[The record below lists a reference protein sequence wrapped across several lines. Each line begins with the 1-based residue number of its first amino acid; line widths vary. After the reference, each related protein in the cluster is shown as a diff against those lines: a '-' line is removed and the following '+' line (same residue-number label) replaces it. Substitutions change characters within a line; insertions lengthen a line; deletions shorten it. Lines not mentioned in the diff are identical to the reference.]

1 MPKASVATDR
11 VDLKRRGAAYSGI
24 APNLE
29 VKPAYWNAVL
39 KAYGVK
45 PLEHRIAAGTHIDQA
60 FSEIWHDLAMS
71 LLRVHVRAFAL
82 RGRAGRKQ
90 QSHRIRYYFYPFASE
105 ARLVQL
111 VDHFKSEIDRSGRR
125 AKNRDAFR
133 IILKTTAKYQW
144 RYRDRRMMETLEEAW
159 KKIPK
164 DVRERP
170 SDFLPPEGLRPMP
183 TTGGGVISPEQIADL
198 NHLLEALPPLP
209 EPKKR

>member
-1 MPKASVATDR
+1 MPKASEATDQ
-11 VDLKRRGAAYSGI
+11 VDLNLRGAAYSEL
-24 APNLE
+24 APDRE

-39 KAYGVK
+39 EEYGVK
-45 PLEHRIAAGTHIDQA
+45 PLERRMAAGAHINQA
-60 FSEIWHDLAMS
+60 FSDLWHDLAVS

-133 IILKTTAKYQW
+133 KILKTTAKYQW
-144 RYRDRRMMETLEEAW
+144 RYRDRRTMFSLEETW

-183 TTGGGVISPEQIADL
+183 TTGGGLISPEHIADL
-198 NHLLEALPPLP
+198 NQLLKALPPIP

>member
-1 MPKASVATDR
+1 MSKKSVATDQ
-11 VDLKRRGAAYSGI
+11 VDLKRRGAAYSGV

-39 KAYGVK
+39 KEYGVK
-45 PLEHRIAAGTHIDQA
+45 PLERRMAAGAHIDQA
-60 FSEIWHDLAMS
+60 FSDLWHDLAVS

-90 QSHRIRYYFYPFASE
+90 QSHRIRSYSYPFASE

-111 VDHFKSEIDRSGRR
+111 VGHFKSSVKAGIR
-125 AKNRDAFR
+125 AKNRDAFQK
-133 IILKTTAKYQW
+133 ILETTAKYQW
-144 RYRDRRMMETLEEAW
+144 RYRDRQTIGSLEDDW

-164 DVRERP
+164 DVLERP
-170 SDFLPPEGLRPMP
+170 SDFLPPEGLGPMP
-183 TTGGGVISPEQIADL
+183 TTGGGVVSPEHIADL
-198 NHLLEALPPLP
+198 NHLLRALPPIP

>member
-1 MPKASVATDR
+1 MPKASVATDQ
-11 VDLKRRGAAYSGI
+11 VDLNRRGAAYSEF

-39 KAYGVK
+39 KEYGVK
-45 PLEHRIAAGTHIDQA
+45 PLERRMAAGTHINQA
-60 FSEIWHDLAMS
+60 FSDLWHDLAVS

-90 QSHRIRYYFYPFASE
+90 QSHRIPYRFYPFASE

-111 VDHFKSEIDRSGRR
+111 VDHFKSDIARSGRR
-125 AKNRDAFR
+125 PKNRDALR
-133 IILKTTAKYQW
+133 KILEITAKYQW
-144 RYRDRRMMETLEEAW
+144 RYRDRRKMVTLEEAW

-170 SDFLPPEGLRPMP
+170 SEFLPPEGLRPMP
-183 TTGGGVISPEQIADL
+183 TTGGGLIPPEKIADI
-198 NHLLEALPPLP
+198 NDLLEALPPIP
-209 EPKKR
+209 ESKKR

>member
-39 KAYGVK
+39 KEYGVK
-45 PLEHRIAAGTHIDQA
+45 PLERRMAAGTHIDQA
-60 FSEIWHDLAMS
+60 FSDLWHDLAVS
-71 LLRVHVRAFAL
+71 LLRVHVRAFAV

-90 QSHRIRYYFYPFASE
+90 KSHRIPYRFYPFASE

-111 VDHFKSEIDRSGRR
+111 VGHFKSDIARSGRR

-133 IILKTTAKYQW
+133 KILGTSAKYQW
-144 RYRDRRMMETLEEAW
+144 RYRDHREMVSLEEAW

-164 DVRERP
+164 AVRDQP
-170 SDFLPPEGLRPMP
+170 SDFLPPEGLRPDAADRRRLN
-183 TTGGGVISPEQIADL
+183 SPGA
-198 NHLLEALPPLP
+198 N
-209 EPKKR
+209 R